1 MARIGYARVSTT
13 DQDAQ
18 LQIDALKQAGV
29 DKIFTDHGVSGTKA
43 SRPQL
48 TEMLDYLRDGD
59 TVVIWKFDR
68 LGRSTRN
75 MLELIETIEAK
86 GCNFESITEQIDTT
100 GPMGKAMLTIMS
112 AFAQLER
119 DQLAERTKAGLAT
132 ARKHGRIGGRP
143 QTTADSPI
151 VRSVVSLKE
160 SGHSVPEIMDALKLG
175 RSTVYKYLKLAEDSQ
190 AAA

>member
-1 MARIGYARVSTT
+1 MARIGYARVSTN

-18 LQIDALKQAGV
+18 LQIEALEKAGV
-29 DKIFTDHGVSGTKA
+29 DKIFTDHGVSGSKA

-48 TEMLDYLRDGD
+48 DEMLDYLRDGD

-100 GPMGKAMLTIMS
+100 GAMGKAMLTIMS

-119 DQLAERTKAGLAT
+119 DQIAERTKAGLA
-132 ARKHGRIGGRP
+132 AAAKNNRLGGRP
-143 QTTADSPI
+143 RKADDTAVQRAKQWKAEGMSAKEIAAYLD
-151 VRSVVSLKE
+151 VSR
-160 SGHSVPEIMDALKLG
+160 A
-175 RSTVYKYLKLAEDSQ
+175 TVYRYLQDA
-190 AAA
+190 

>member
-1 MARIGYARVSTT
+1 MARIGYARVSTN

-18 LQIDALKQAGV
+18 LQIEALEKAGV
-29 DKIFTDHGVSGTKA
+29 DKIFTDHGVSGSKA

-48 TEMLDYLRDGD
+48 DEMLDYLRDGD

-100 GPMGKAMLTIMS
+100 GAMGKAMLTIMS

-119 DQLAERTKAGLAT
+119 DQIAERTKAGLA
-132 ARKHGRIGGRP
+132 AAAKNNRLGGRP
-143 QTTADSPI
+143 RKADDTAVQRAKQWKAEGMSAKEIAEYLD
-151 VRSVVSLKE
+151 VSR
-160 SGHSVPEIMDALKLG
+160 A
-175 RSTVYKYLKLAEDSQ
+175 TVYRYLQDA
-190 AAA
+190 